1 MSMQSLH
8 KRMSKTPGCSK
19 PLFKPAFVYFNR
31 KILSLFVSYFKS
43 VLAYDTYLIQFNLV
57 SNYVSKYVSQS
68 SSWYFISGG
77 AINPFV
83 SIKKSNKTC
92 FQLFTL

>member
-8 KRMSKTPGCSK
+8 KRMSKTPGCSNT
-19 PLFKPAFVYFNR
+19 LFQTAFVYFNR
-31 KILSLFVSYFKS
+31 KILSLFVSSFKS
-43 VLAYDTYLIQFNLV
+43 VLAYDTYLIQFYLV
-57 SNYVSKYVSQS
+57 SNYVSKYVSLS

-77 AINPFV
+77 TINPFV